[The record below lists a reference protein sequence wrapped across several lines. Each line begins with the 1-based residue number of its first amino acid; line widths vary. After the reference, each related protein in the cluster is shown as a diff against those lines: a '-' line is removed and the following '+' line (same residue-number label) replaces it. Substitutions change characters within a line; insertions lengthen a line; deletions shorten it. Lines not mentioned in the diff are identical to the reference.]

1 MNAPCKRCDIK
12 ERKKMYRIIRESE
25 KIRLQQGI
33 DLCGAIIGLIA
44 MSILL
49 LIYLLVM
56 LVYLIK

>member
-1 MNAPCKRCDIK
+1 MKK
-12 ERKKMYRIIRESE
+12 QYVTLKKGKKMYRIIRESE
-25 KIRLQQGI
+25 KIRLQQKI

-56 LVYLIK
+56 LVFLIK

>member
-1 MNAPCKRCDIK
+1 MKK
-12 ERKKMYRIIRESE
+12 QYVTLKKGKKMYRIIRESE

>member
-1 MNAPCKRCDIK
+1 
-12 ERKKMYRIIRESE
+12 MYRIIRESE
-25 KIRLQQGI
+25 KIRLQRGI

-56 LVYLIK
+56 LVFLIK

>member
-1 MNAPCKRCDIK
+1 
-12 ERKKMYRIIRESE
+12 MYRIIRQNE
-25 KIRLQQGI
+25 KVRLQQRI

-56 LVYLIK
+56 LVFLIK